1 MKIAQLVLAAA
12 LALGAMAG
20 VAQATTITV
29 NFTVSST
36 AGSTVLDSGA
46 AYGQSTPF
54 TLNGTADVTKGDTSG
69 NSFTALSFTYGT
81 KTFGLADIDTA
92 SSHVDFNSNGS
103 FKQFE
108 LEFLTTGNFIHTNNT
123 FGAHDAGGTFLCN
136 DCVAATAVTP
146 VPASLVM
153 LGTALLALGGFA
165 FARRR
170 LGLSFALPMAQA
182 AH

>member
-29 NFTVSST
+29 NFSVSSSLGT
-36 AGSTVLDSGA
+36 TVLSAGTP
-46 AYGQSTPF
+46 YGQTTPF
-54 TLNGTADVTKGDTSG
+54 TLSGTADVTKGDTSG
-69 NSFTALSFTYGT
+69 NSFTALSFTIGG
-81 KTFGLADIDTA
+81 KTFGLGDIDTA
-92 SSHVDFNSNGS
+92 ASHVDFNSNGS

-108 LEFLTTGNFIHTNNT
+108 LEFLTTGNYIHTNNT
-123 FGAHDAGGTFLCN
+123 FGAHDSGGTFLCN
-136 DCVAATAVTP
+136 NCVAAAAVTP
-146 VPASLVM
+146 VPASILM
-153 LGTALLALGGFA
+153 LGTALLALGGFG

-170 LGLSFALPMAQA
+170 FGFALPTMQA